1 MSLSSPGK
9 EKLNWQ
15 STLRKVSV
23 NWLVLFMPEERLWRR
38 LPMGSDESAAMF
50 ARRQPKTNNQR
61 VCYVDDTLLLIADPS
76 TECRDPKENQTSV
89 PLPQMWSGNADLL
102 VDDSIT

>member
-1 MSLSSPGK
+1 
-9 EKLNWQ
+9 
-15 STLRKVSV
+15 
-23 NWLVLFMPEERLWRR
+23 
-38 LPMGSDESAAMF
+38 MGSDESATMF

-61 VCYVDDTLLLIADPS
+61 VCYVDDTLLLIVDPS
-76 TECRDPKENQTSV
+76 AECRDPKENQTSV